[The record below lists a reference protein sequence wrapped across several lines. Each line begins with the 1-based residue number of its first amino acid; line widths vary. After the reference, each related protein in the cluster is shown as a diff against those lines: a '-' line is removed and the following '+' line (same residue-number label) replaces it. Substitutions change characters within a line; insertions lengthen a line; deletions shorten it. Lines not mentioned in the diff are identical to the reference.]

1 MNLTEDS
8 LIDEFDRRG
17 IPLNKRVL
25 TDWRAKAFLPALEV
39 RGLGKGKGKIYFWS
53 DPKIIDR
60 ALLVD
65 EALRSDFRGSKMLL
79 VLWLFGYEMPTAL
92 IREHLLNGL
101 QKFAKMA
108 RGERQERGAIEEHI
122 DDLTAKYYKVASKY
136 PQLELPKD
144 MRPAAMEMVLNVFVN
159 PTYNLNDGPFEDGV
173 LASLE
178 AESKGPSKAGG
189 AFRNLS
195 DSDRVKNTEAM
206 WRFVHEHFSLNHVQA
221 ALEAATDDRL
231 RQVQA
236 DINLL
241 FDFFGQL
248 SAGKPEIEKLRELRV
263 QAGYSLGMLLTI
275 VDLTLRHQ
283 ELGYLIDD
291 GLSRLA
297 NLDVKKLNKG

>member
-25 TDWRAKAFLPALEV
+25 TDWRAKGFLPALEV
-39 RGLGKGKGKIYFWS
+39 KGLGQGKGKTHFWS
-53 DPKIIDR
+53 DPKVIDR

-65 EALRSDFRGSKMLL
+65 EALQSDFRGSKMLL

-101 QKFAKMA
+101 KKFAKMA

-178 AESKGPSKAGG
+178 AESKTPTKRS
-189 AFRNLS
+189 AFRNVS
-195 DSDRVKNTEAM
+195 HSDRVKNTEAM
-206 WRFVHEHFSLNHVQA
+206 WRFVHEHFSLNDMQA
-221 ALEAATDDRL
+221 ALEAATEDRFH
-231 RQVQA
+231 QVQA
-236 DINLL
+236 DIKLM
-241 FDFFGQL
+241 FDFFGQV

-263 QAGYSLGMLLTI
+263 QAGYSVGMLLSI

-297 NLDVKKLNKG
+297 NLDVKKLNKS